1 MATKTPSLL
10 EQSITTIIDTFH
22 KYSTQEG
29 HPDTLSQREFIKMV
43 KTDLANFLK
52 KEKRKVNLIN
62 DIMEDLDTNLDKQL
76 SFEEFSILMAK
87 MVYATHEKMH
97 EKNPRGHDHSHGS
110 GLGK

>member
-1 MATKTPSLL
+1 
-10 EQSITTIIDTFH
+10 
-22 KYSTQEG
+22 
-29 HPDTLSQREFIKMV
+29 
-43 KTDLANFLK
+43 
-52 KEKRKVNLIN
+52 
-62 DIMEDLDTNLDKQL
+62 MEDLDTNLDKQL

>member
-52 KEKRKVNLIN
+52 VRLGLVREKGAVCSSQG
-62 DIMEDLDTNLDKQL
+62 DSPSTFHQGQWG
-76 SFEEFSILMAK
+76 S
-87 MVYATHEKMH
+87 VT
-97 EKNPRGHDHSHGS
+97 RGAQS
-110 GLGK
+110 